1 MQANSYALN
10 LINFPFDSPPRAF
23 EFIDISTR
31 FVEAYGLSHLKRIA
45 SIAFALIILLNTM
58 GYYCLFLGLHLRND
72 IAMSRAMDSDRY
84 NPSNAITIKVPVS
97 IPYMP
102 DQADFD
108 RVEGQFEYN
117 GELYRLVKQRYA
129 KDTLTVVCIRDTEH
143 KKINLALSDY
153 VKTFTDKATDTTPAS
168 KTTFTF
174 IKDYLPISFGVTSAT
189 EGWTLQLLH
198 NTNYQGLIPTFTAS
212 IIHPPEKG

>member
-1 MQANSYALN
+1 
-10 LINFPFDSPPRAF
+10 
-23 EFIDISTR
+23 
-31 FVEAYGLSHLKRIA
+31 
-45 SIAFALIILLNTM
+45 M
-58 GYYCLFLGLHLRND
+58 GYYGVFLGLHLKND

-84 NPSNAITIKVPVS
+84 GSLNTITIKVAVS

-108 RVEGQFEYN
+108 RVDGQFEHN

-153 VKTFTDKATDTTPAS
+153 LKTFTDNAKDTTPTS

-174 IKDYLPISFGVTSAT
+174 IKDYLPISFGVTSET
-189 EGWTLQLLH
+189 QGWELQLL
-198 NTNYQGLIPTFTAS
+198 NNPNYKRLTPTFTAS
-212 IIHPPEKG
+212 IIHPPERA